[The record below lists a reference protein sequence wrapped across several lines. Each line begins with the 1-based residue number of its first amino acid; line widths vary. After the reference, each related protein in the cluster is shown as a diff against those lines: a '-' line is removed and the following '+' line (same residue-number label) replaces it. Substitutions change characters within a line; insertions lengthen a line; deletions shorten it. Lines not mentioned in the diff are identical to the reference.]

1 MDSKKLLES
10 INLIR
15 EKAENNKLIVFVGL
29 EYHAILKVCQAGI
42 PL

>member
-15 EKAENNKLIVFVGL
+15 EKAENNKLIVFVGGWS
-29 EYHAILKVCQAGI
+29 ITQC
-42 PL
+42 